1 MDIWRPILLESTDGL
16 PLATKISDLFTDFP
30 YDRVPSD
37 PILQLVLRPEG
48 AASLVVFY
56 LVSKPLFVSLAKSID
71 PKATWFKFTIA
82 VHNFLLAVFSLAVAV
97 NAWPIVLGHYQK

>member
-1 MDIWRPILLESTDGL
+1 MDIWRPILKESTDGL

-48 AASLVVFY
+48 FASLVVFY
-56 LVSKPLFVSLAKSID
+56 LISKPIFLALAKLID
-71 PKATWFKFTIA
+71 PKAGWFKFTIA
-82 VHNFLLAVFSLAVAV
+82 VHNFLLAVFSLIVAA
-97 NAWPIVLGHYQK
+97 NAWPIVFGHYRE